1 MNIKIHDDQN
11 TLIYR
16 QDEYCQ
22 NFLLPQ
28 VPASFHTALLWGV
41 MFSRAPVKWFPHS
54 LGPKALGEGIMCL
67 FYFGACSFASQDL
80 HLSPGPSRILFSH
93 AHSLQRI
100 PLPQASPFWKDCLL
114 RPISLPALFL
124 WSAFWS
130 AKTEDFLKFLFTTVL
145 SVVFLLVMILV
156 QSPLLSFTW

>member
-100 PLPQASPFWKDCLL
+100 PLPQALVVVWTFGFDISGRTVFWGLSHSQPFSFGQHSDQPRL
-114 RPISLPALFL
+114 
-124 WSAFWS
+124 
-130 AKTEDFLKFLFTTVL
+130 KTF
-145 SVVFLLVMILV
+145 
-156 QSPLLSFTW
+156 